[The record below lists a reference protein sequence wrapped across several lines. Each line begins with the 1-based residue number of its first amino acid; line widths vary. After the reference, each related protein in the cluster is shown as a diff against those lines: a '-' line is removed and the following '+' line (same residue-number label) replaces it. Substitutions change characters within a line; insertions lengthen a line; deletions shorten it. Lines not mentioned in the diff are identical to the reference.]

1 MPKCRMDEY
10 EQESGQL
17 LVDKTRFWYHL
28 QLASWLNNE
37 HGAYYGGFL
46 LGDKDTFRFAW
57 HALKTKYAKPKRW
70 LTSVGT
76 VNDGFY
82 CGHSFAQYHP
92 DDGDDRVAF
101 VHGGLVKTVDPEV
114 MKWNREKGGYF
125 RDYKRALSDKDPAV
139 SVDVG
144 IKFDGALYKPNHGP
158 DFHAAM
164 CTDMFDVEPRNLDEI
179 LPGFEQVFEDIG
191 GYWALD
197 SPQN

>member
-1 MPKCRMDEY
+1 MDEY
-10 EQESGQL
+10 EQESAQL

-28 QLASWLNNE
+28 QLASFMSNE
-37 HGAYYGGFL
+37 HGAYYGEFL

-57 HALKTKYAKPKRW
+57 HALKTKYGKPKRW
-70 LTSVGT
+70 LTSIGT

-125 RDYKRALSDKDPAV
+125 RDYKRALSDKDPAICLTLNR
-139 SVDVG
+139 G
-144 IKFDGALYKPNHGP
+144 IWMIFS
-158 DFHAAM
+158 
-164 CTDMFDVEPRNLDEI
+164 
-179 LPGFEQVFEDIG
+179 PGLSR
-191 GYWALD
+191 YLRR
-197 SPQN
+197 